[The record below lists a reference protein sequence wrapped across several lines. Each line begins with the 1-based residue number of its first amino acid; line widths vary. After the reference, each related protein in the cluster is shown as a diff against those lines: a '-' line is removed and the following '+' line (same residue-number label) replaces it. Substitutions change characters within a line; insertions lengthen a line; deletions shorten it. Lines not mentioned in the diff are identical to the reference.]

1 MADSQGTAQTR
12 AKNKYNAKAYDSL
25 RIVVKKGRKEIIK
38 AHAESRGES
47 INGFVSRAIDEAMA
61 RDAADTDSGTG
72 RPPVWAVAAVEP
84 HPDYTMTVTFRS
96 GEKRLYDMRP
106 WIESEKYGRVYAP
119 LKDIDFFMRAYVD
132 GSAAWSDEID
142 IAPEELYDNGVPIDE
157 TAYGDTSKNGES
169 ENE

>member
-1 MADSQGTAQTR
+1 MPASKAQQR
-12 AKNKYNAKAYDSL
+12 AVAKYMKTNYDEIKIRVAK
-25 RIVVKKGRKEIIK
+25 GEKEKIK
-38 AHAESRGES
+38 AHAEARGES
-47 INGFVSRAIDEAMA
+47 INGFVSRAIDEAMT
-61 RDAADTDSGTG
+61 RDAAVTGSEPG